1 MEISKLSEAA
11 NKRNGVWVMSH
22 YMFYDKYWNFIVGID
37 AFSENAAWLKLTE
50 EEMEEVRYI
59 RKTS

>member
-1 MEISKLSEAA
+1 
-11 NKRNGVWVMSH
+11 MSH